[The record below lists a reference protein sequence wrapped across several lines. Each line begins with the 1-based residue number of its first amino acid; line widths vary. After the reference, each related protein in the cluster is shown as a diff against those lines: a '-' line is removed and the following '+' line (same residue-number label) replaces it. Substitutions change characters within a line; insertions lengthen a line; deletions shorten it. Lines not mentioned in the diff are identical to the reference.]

1 MKKKKR
7 EMNYTIHEE
16 LNDKQQEMHDEWT
29 SHIKAIYG
37 EYGTYTWK
45 ITPTG
50 IGSEIKVY
58 SHLTKTE
65 LDLTDVDS
73 W

>member
-1 MKKKKR
+1 MKTK
-7 EMNYTIHEE
+7 NYTITVE
-16 LNDKQQEMHDEWT
+16 LDDEQQNRFDEWK

-37 EYGTYTWK
+37 EYGLFTWK

-50 IGSEIKVY
+50 VGSEIVVY
-58 SHLTKTE
+58 SHKTKTE
-65 LDLTDVDS
+65 LDLTDVES

>member
-1 MKKKKR
+1 MEKKKNR
-7 EMNYTIHEE
+7 VIHEE
-16 LNDKQQEMHDEWT
+16 LNDKQQAMYDEWI

-37 EYGTYTWK
+37 EYGSFTWK

-50 IGSEIKVY
+50 IGSGIEVY
-58 SHLTKTE
+58 SHLTKTT
-65 LDLTDVDS
+65 LDLTDVDN